1 VALVLTPLS
10 LPNHWFL
17 LVALIASAL
26 VAGWL
31 SDELTVDQGSPQTA
45 CKTAKIL
52 RESDLR

>member
-17 LVALIASAL
+17 LAALIAFAL

-31 SDELTVDQGSPQTA
+31 SDELTVDQGSSQTA